1 MNYLIK
7 YSKLNIK
14 KVLIVSISI
23 ILILLIIVFFVLSQ
37 RSKVEQKNYGETLG
51 NNKVF
56 YSLSKEVQVI
66 IPKSYELKQFNTYT
80 NYLLEL
86 RNEKSLNVFV
96 SKLTVESDRTIKNI
110 IQADRETYIKE
121 FNSISNLSDIK
132 ELSINNNPTY
142 TYSFHY
148 LDKNQNKAFYLQIVF
163 MQMNN
168 NLYVFDFDFPLE
180 DLSMYSN
187 FITDFLNNFKVL

>member
-37 RSKVEQKNYGETLG
+37 RSKLEQKNYGEKLG

-56 YSLSKEVQVI
+56 YILSKEVQVI

>member
-7 YSKLNIK
+7 CSKLNIK
-14 KVLIVSISI
+14 KVLIVAISI
-23 ILILLIIVFFVLSQ
+23 ILIILIIVFLVF
-37 RSKVEQKNYGETLG
+37 SKSTKLEQKKYGETFG
-51 NNKVF
+51 DNKVF
-56 YSLSKEVQVI
+56 YSASREVQVT
-66 IPKSYELKQFNTYT
+66 IPKGYEIKQFNTYT

-86 RNEKSLNVFV
+86 RNEKSLNIFV
-96 SKLTVESDRTIKNI
+96 SKIDFDSNQTIKNI
-110 IQADRETYIKE
+110 IQADRETYTKE
-121 FNSISNLSDIK
+121 FTSISNLSDIK
-132 ELSINNNPTY
+132 ELSINNNLAY

-163 MQMNN
+163 MQINN

-180 DLSMYSN
+180 DLSMYSS